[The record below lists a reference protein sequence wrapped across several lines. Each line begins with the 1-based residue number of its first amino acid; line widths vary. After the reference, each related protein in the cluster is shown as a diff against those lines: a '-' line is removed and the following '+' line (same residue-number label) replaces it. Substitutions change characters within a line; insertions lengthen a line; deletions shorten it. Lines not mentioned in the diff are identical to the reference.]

1 MLSKLSRGTSAVDRQ
16 AHNLEAGGSI
26 PPPATKM
33 PRSSNGRAAPLH
45 GADGSSILSRGTKV
59 PKTLY
64 GVTWQRTWFG
74 TRR

>member
-1 MLSKLSRGTSAVDRQ
+1 MYTHPADKTGSVCEKCMLSKLSRGTSAVDRQ

-45 GADGSSILSRGTKV
+45 GADGSSILSRGTK
-59 PKTLY
+59 
-64 GVTWQRTWFG
+64 G
-74 TRR
+74 